1 MKNKPIQKNYDF
13 VVIGGGLSGV
23 CAAISASRGGVK
35 TALIQNRPVLGGNAS
50 SEIRMHI
57 CGADNHGRRENAR
70 ETGILDEILLEN
82 KYRNPQNSYSIFD
95 TILWEKTHFQNNL
108 DLYLNTHISDVHKS
122 TDRIQSVSG
131 YQLTTEKHYIFNATY
146 FLDATG
152 DGTIAALSGASY
164 MIGREAKSTFN
175 EQYAP
180 ETEDSH
186 CMGNTLLFTTKKMDS
201 PTPFHKPFWANTYTD
216 ADLKNRPHGAHGYN
230 YWWIEIGGDELKTID
245 DTELIRDEL
254 LKALYGVW
262 DHIKNEDHQAD
273 NYALDWVGF
282 LPGKRESRRV
292 IGDYI
297 LTENDLLTARSFDD
311 AVAYGGWPMDMHV
324 VGGLNTRLDPTTFI
338 DLPDVY
344 TIPYRSL
351 YSKDIHN
358 LLIGGRIIS
367 ASHMAFGS
375 TRVMGTCAVV
385 GQAIGTSVRLLK
397 EKNIMPNALGPYIQE
412 LQQMLLKDDVFIPNV
427 VNEDS
432 LDLAKNAIL
441 KSSSHTPSHQPE
453 NIINGI
459 SRSTNTHDNLWSASI
474 EQPQWIEASW
484 QEPLEINEIHLKF
497 DSNLSQEIM
506 LTLFQSECDIPNIIP
521 EELVKSFSIECFNNN
536 QLVYK
541 KDISDNYQR
550 FVVNQLPSTLS
561 CDSIKITFNETH
573 GSQNFR
579 LFELRVY

>member
-1 MKNKPIQKNYDF
+1 MKNKLIQKTYDF

-57 CGADNHGRRENAR
+57 CGADNHGRRKNAR

-95 TILWEKTHFQNNL
+95 TILWEKTHFQDNL
-108 DLYLNTHISDVHKS
+108 DLYLNTHISEVHKS
-122 TDRIQSVSG
+122 SDRIQSVSG
-131 YQLTTEKHYIFNATY
+131 HQLTTEKQYNFSATY

-152 DGTIAALSGASY
+152 DGTIAALSGAAY
-164 MIGREAKSTFN
+164 MLGREAKSTFN

-180 ETEDSH
+180 ENEDTH
-186 CMGNTLLFTTKKMDS
+186 CMGNTLLFTTKKMDL
-201 PTPFHKPFWANTYTD
+201 PTPFHKPYWANTYIE

-262 DHIKNEDHQAD
+262 DHIKNKDHQAD
-273 NYALDWVGF
+273 HYALDWVGF

-297 LTENDLLTARSFDD
+297 LTEKDLLAARSFDD

-338 DLPDVY
+338 DLPDMY

-375 TRVMGTCAVV
+375 TRVMGTCAIV

-412 LQQMLLKDDVFIPNV
+412 LQQILLKDDVFIPNV
-427 VNEDS
+427 VNEDP
-432 LDLAKNAIL
+432 LDLAKKAIL

-453 NIINGI
+453 NIINGV
-459 SRSTNTHDNLWSASI
+459 SRSTNTHNNLWSASI
-474 EQPQWIEASW
+474 EKPQWIEASW
-484 QEPLEINEIHLKF
+484 PEPIDINEIHLKF
-497 DSNLSQEIM
+497 DSNLSQETM
-506 LTLFQSECDIPNIIP
+506 LTLFQSECDVPNTIP

-541 KDISDNYQR
+541 KEVSDNYQR
-550 FVVNQLPSTLS
+550 FVVIPLSSTLS
-561 CDSIKITFNETH
+561 CDSIKISFNETH
-573 GSQNFR
+573 GSQDFR
-579 LFELRVY
+579 LFELRIY